1 MRSIVQPVFR
11 RAALFILLEDAV
23 KGGDT
28 GETGLKGNLCNQ
40 TVMIGKKI
48 FRMTDSSV
56 IQIITEGKTGILL
69 E

>member
-28 GETGLKGNLCNQ
+28 GETRLCSHICNGDVGVTQ
-40 TVMIGKKI
+40 
-48 FRMTDSSV
+48 
-56 IQIITEGKTGILL
+56 
-69 E
+69 

>member
-1 MRSIVQPVFR
+1 MAAFCTIFGW
-11 RAALFILLEDAV
+11 RAALELLEQPV
-23 KGGDT
+23 KSRYA
-28 GETGLKGNLCNQ
+28 GETGMKGNLCNQ

-48 FRMTDSSV
+48 FCMTDSSV

>member
-1 MRSIVQPVFR
+1 MAAFCTIFGWRAAFELLEQPVKSR
-11 RAALFILLEDAV
+11 YA
-23 KGGDT
+23 

-56 IQIITEGKTGILL
+56 IQIITEGKTDILL